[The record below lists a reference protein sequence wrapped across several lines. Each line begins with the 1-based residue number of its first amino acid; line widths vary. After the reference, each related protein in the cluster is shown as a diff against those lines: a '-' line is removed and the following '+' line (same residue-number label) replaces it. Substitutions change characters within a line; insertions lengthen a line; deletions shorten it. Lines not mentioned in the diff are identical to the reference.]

1 MENLEIKKAE
11 GFKCKFCNRDYKS
24 VKTLSAHTC
33 EQKRRHIA
41 QSEKQVQLGFRAFQR
56 FYELNS
62 TAIKPKVKTF
72 DEFRQSQFYLGFV
85 KFGKFAKDVNCLQ
98 HEDFVDWLVKHD
110 LKLDDWIKDGAY
122 ELFVREYTNS
132 ESANEALERSIK
144 FMRHWEEKEN
154 RDWVLFFK
162 EVGSNVF
169 TYWIRTGRISP
180 WVVFNCQSG
189 QTALNN
195 LSDEQMALVADA
207 LDPKFWYKKFENNH
221 NEVAFVKSILLE
233 AGL

>member
-1 MENLEIKKAE
+1 
-11 GFKCKFCNRDYKS
+11 
-24 VKTLSAHTC
+24 
-33 EQKRRHIA
+33 
-41 QSEKQVQLGFRAFQR
+41 
-56 FYELNS
+56 
-62 TAIKPKVKTF
+62 
-72 DEFRQSQFYLGFV
+72 
-85 KFGKFAKDVNCLQ
+85 
-98 HEDFVDWLVKHD
+98 
-110 LKLDDWIKDGAY
+110 
-122 ELFVREYTNS
+122 
-132 ESANEALERSIK
+132 
-144 FMRHWEEKEN
+144 MRHWEEKEN
-154 RDWVLFFK
+154 RDWVLFFN

-207 LDPKFWYKKFENNH
+207 LDPKFWYKKFENNQ